1 MLWLLFLASP
11 RSWMFMGAL
20 GQMTEQAVLFW
31 EKLPLESGSDFPALH
46 SLLRA
51 GGGKARRSGSSDG
64 AMAMGAL
71 CLLWLT
77 L

>member
-1 MLWLLFLASP
+1 
-11 RSWMFMGAL
+11 MGVL
-20 GQMTEQAVLFW
+20 GQITEQAVLFW
-31 EKLPLESGSDFPALH
+31 EKLPLESGSDFPALL

-51 GGGKARRSGSSDG
+51 GEGMARGSGSSDG

-71 CLLWLT
+71 CLCLLWLS